1 MSAKKVGQ
9 AVQADWDNREFVE
22 SLRLNIHRI
31 YTFVNDFEAS
41 AKGRLAALNS
51 KLTSLERQ
59 LTYLESQVLSADRAG
74 ESVGRG
80 EACGPGGIPWAG
92 ESSEIGGRVESGAGR
107 EGGRGDE
114 VAGSV
119 ARRD

>member
-1 MSAKKVGQ
+1 FAMSAKKVGQ

-59 LTYLESQVLSADRAG
+59 LTYLEAQVKVQGQLK
-74 ESVGRG
+74 
-80 EACGPGGIPWAG
+80 EAVEMQQQGQWQGGI
-92 ESSEIGGRVESGAGR
+92 
-107 EGGRGDE
+107 D
-114 VAGSV
+114 
-119 ARRD
+119 